1 MDHEHRRV
9 ALIPVLS
16 LVLMAAC
23 ANPSAPTG
31 ANTPVDVL
39 DYVLGQPELWPRVGD
54 QSQHQVVDAAERR
67 VTWTKYS
74 LGWMFESWRWD
85 DQWVRHEVDH
95 GIDRRRWEHYT
106 FSDGRWLPRFLP
118 PSGWS
123 LDVADNRITW
133 VDREC
138 RSQPPRLFP
147 YRVRAWIEPRVDAGG
162 DVGTRDTLVL
172 EYEPYD
178 PVSGVGGSVERFYFG
193 KGAGWF
199 LWTRADGARV
209 MFNRRGG
216 QARLPTGW
224 CSNGEDAFLPE

>member
-1 MDHEHRRV
+1 MGHEHRCV
-9 ALIPVLS
+9 ACVPVLS

-31 ANTPVDVL
+31 ANTLVDVL
-39 DYVLGQPELWPRVGD
+39 DYVLGAQELWPRVGD
-54 QSQHQVVDAAERR
+54 QSQHQVVDAVERR

-118 PSGWS
+118 SSGWS

-138 RSQPPRLFP
+138 RPQPARLFP
-147 YRVRAWIEPRVDAGG
+147 YRVRAWIETMFAAGG
-162 DVGTRDTLVL
+162 DIGTRDTLVL

-178 PVSGVGGSVERFYFG
+178 PVSGTGGNVERFYFAR
-193 KGAGWF
+193 GAGWF

-209 MFNRRGG
+209 TFNLRGG